1 MTMNSMIAHLANPP
15 PVERSPRAVMFRAKM
30 VLVSIA
36 LIAAVLLIAVASWP
50 LKLLV
55 VLAFVRG
62 LFAADILAFR
72 HASRAKP
79 SGHLTTRASS
89 DATSASR
96 YPSRVAHND
105 TRWPSRSHWASH
117 GIGVASHTDAEYS
130 GTAVNASRGG
140 AWRDARTST
149 VGVDPWGENDDRN
162 AGSWP

>member
-1 MTMNSMIAHLANPP
+1 MTTNSMIAHLANPP
-15 PVERSPRAVMFRAKM
+15 PVARSPRSVMFRAKM

-36 LIAAVLLIAVASWP
+36 VVAAVLLVVVGSWP

-55 VLAFVRG
+55 MLAFVRG

-79 SGHLTTRASS
+79 AGHLTTRASS
-89 DATSASR
+89 DSTSASR
-96 YPSRVAHND
+96 HPSRVAHND
-105 TRWPSRSHWASH
+105 TAWPSRSHWASH

-130 GTAVNASRGG
+130 GTAVNASRTD
-140 AWRDARTST
+140 AWRDARNST
-149 VGVDPWGENDDRN
+149 IGVDPSGEDVDRN

>member
-1 MTMNSMIAHLANPP
+1 MTTNSMIAHLANPP

-36 LIAAVLLIAVASWP
+36 LVAAVLLIAVASWP

-62 LFAADILAFR
+62 LFAADIVLFR
-72 HASRAKP
+72 NAPRAKP
-79 SGHLTTRASS
+79 AGHLMTVAGLDCTAASGQASS
-89 DATSASR
+89 
-96 YPSRVAHND
+96 VVHND
-105 TRWPSRSHWASH
+105 TPWPSRSSWASH

-130 GTAVNASRGG
+130 GAALSTSRSD
-140 AWRDARTST
+140 AWRDARSST
-149 VGVDPWGENDDRN
+149 VGVDLSGEDDDRN

>member
-15 PVERSPRAVMFRAKM
+15 PVERSPRAVMFRARM

-36 LIAAVLLIAVASWP
+36 LVAAVLLIAVASWP

-62 LFAADILAFR
+62 LFAADIVAFR
-72 HASRAKP
+72 HVPRAKP
-79 SGHLTTRASS
+79 TGHLTTAAGLDCTAASGQASS
-89 DATSASR
+89 
-96 YPSRVAHND
+96 VVHND
-105 TRWPSRSHWASH
+105 TPWPARSSWAPH

-130 GTAVNASRGG
+130 GTALNASRSD
-140 AWRDARTST
+140 AWRDARRST
-149 VGVDPWGENDDRN
+149 VGVDLSGEDDDRN